1 MLRALG
7 KFIWR
12 FMVIFSF
19 IVNLVLIIVL
29 IALGVFI
36 FEIKNNVADPLVQ
49 GLHRTAVGLDE
60 ATIDWTIPV
69 RDSLFVDL
77 QVPINQDT
85 ILSTVTEYNDLPVDP
100 ISGET
105 LVTLT
110 RDVPLVINNAFI
122 QSPDLT
128 LRNATVNITLPAGTS
143 LPVSLDLEVGLQ
155 TDIPVSLDVRAVIPI
170 DETQL
175 TDPIQT
181 LQLLFEP
188 LALGLHNLPSD
199 FNQAGGMVQR
209 VLDGQPIN
217 LLALDG
223 TGGINSEPYVDWYG
237 YSVTAG
243 ENYPLANSP
252 APANS
257 VPNRTNIVPLGG
269 IPVLDEQLDWRNIL
283 YQNDSTPML
292 NNTNAINNMLTSGV
306 NPATWNGDG
315 TISPLFAL
323 DETTA
328 TDITAPTTEQPAES
342 IVPSVGG
349 VNPTSSGIIPTP
361 TTRP

>member
-29 IALGVFI
+29 LALGLFI
-36 FEIKNNVADPLVQ
+36 FEIKNDVADPLIQ
-49 GLHRTAVGLDE
+49 GLHRTAVGLDK

-77 QVPINQDT
+77 QVPINQNS
-85 ILSTVTEYNDLPVDP
+85 ILSTVTEYNGEAVQP
-100 ISGET
+100 IAGET

-110 RDVPLVINNAFI
+110 RDVPLVINNALI

-128 LRNATVNITLPAGTS
+128 LRNATVNISLPAGTS
-143 LPVSLDLEVGLQ
+143 LPVSLNLEVGLQ

-170 DETQL
+170 AETQL

-209 VLDGQPIN
+209 VLDGQPID
-217 LLALDG
+217 LLAYDG
-223 TGGINSEPYVDWYG
+223 TGGINPESYVDWYG
-237 YSVTAG
+237 YSLTAG
-243 ENYPLANSP
+243 ENYTLANSP
-252 APANS
+252 APEAS
-257 VPNRTNIVPLGG
+257 VPNKTNIVPLGG
-269 IPVLDEQLDWRNIL
+269 IPVLDERLDWRDHL
-283 YQNDSTPML
+283 YVDDETPTS
-292 NNTNAINNMLTSGV
+292 NNTVAINNLLSSV
-306 NPATWNGDG
+306 INPATWNGNG
-315 TISPLFAL
+315 TINPLVAQE
-323 DETTA
+323 ETTEINA
-328 TDITAPTTEQPAES
+328 SSQAVEPSTT
-342 IVPSVGG
+342 VSVGG
-349 VNPTSSGIIPTP
+349 ANPTSSGIIPTP

>member
-19 IVNLVLIIVL
+19 IVNLVLIVVL
-29 IALGVFI
+29 LALGVFI

-49 GLHRTAVGLDE
+49 GLHRTAVGLDK

-77 QVPINQDT
+77 QVPINQNS
-85 ILSTVTEYNDLPVDP
+85 ILSTVTEYNGEAVQP
-100 ISGET
+100 IAGET

-110 RDVPLVINNAFI
+110 RDVPLTINNALI

-128 LRNATVNITLPAGTS
+128 LRNATVNISLPAGTS
-143 LPVSLDLEVGLQ
+143 LPVSLNLEVGLQ
-155 TDIPVSLDVRAVIPI
+155 TNIPVELDVRAVIPVA
-170 DETQL
+170 ETQL

-188 LALGLHNLPSD
+188 LAIGLHNLPSD
-199 FNQAGGMVQR
+199 FNEGGAMVQR

-217 LLALDG
+217 LLATDG
-223 TGGINSEPYVDWYG
+223 TGGINDQSYIDWYG

-243 ENYPLANSP
+243 ENYTLANSS
-252 APANS
+252 APSQN
-257 VPNRTNIVPLGG
+257 VPQETFLVPLGG
-269 IPVLDEQLDWRNIL
+269 IPVLDSQLSWRSGL
-283 YQNDSTPML
+283 YQNDSTPLDFNLQRL
-292 NNTNAINNMLTSGV
+292 NNLNNNPNIV
-306 NPATWNGDG
+306 PATWNGDG
-315 TISPLFAL
+315 TVGALFA
-323 DETTA
+323 EEATA
-328 TDITAPTTEQPAES
+328 EINTSAQTVEQPTTPN
-342 IVPSVGG
+342 VGG
-349 VNPTSSGIIPTP
+349 ANPTSSGIIPTP